1 MKTLLNSQWTE
12 AVGLT
17 ILDSLW
23 QGALVLLFCFFIL
36 LFMKKARP
44 AYRFNLVL
52 IALLTLPMLSGITL
66 YRHLDFAQVESTLPF
81 EISMEVSSVPQ
92 KSIAADTPN
101 TGAIA
106 PMANQSPF
114 SFWLRWTAQNADIAL
129 AIWLI
134 GALLFTIRMLGG
146 FIFLNRL
153 KTKSKLIEDSTL
165 LSSLDHLCK
174 QLKIKGKVLL
184 KQSEAISSPLVMG
197 VLKPVIIFPL
207 GLIQALPTEQIEA
220 ILLHELAH
228 IKRNDFLINIV
239 INVLQVV
246 YFYHPAFW
254 WLNAQL
260 DDEREYDCDESTV
273 MLTSNPLVLA
283 KALTRISE
291 FNLQPSS
298 PALAFAGRK
307 NQMLKRIKRIVQ
319 RQPQTNWLSGLLS
332 FGLLLLS
339 FFLMSYSNFEKEIS
353 TDDVKTNTLD
363 MEQTPYFEPET
374 LSLLDKWINEELAQD
389 TGKVAAAI
397 LEILAPNSPIQVGTN
412 GNNSFQILTIK
423 RGDKL
428 LEGEEFDTYAQAYE
442 RIQGFAKQQIIQSI
456 RSNSDNQKEDLE
468 MLRRKIAEL
477 QETYVIAQ
485 SMLQE
490 KSKIDSSRNRYQE
503 AELQEILE
511 IVKKRNKEV
520 SEKNSAQEVRTSKV
534 TGLKITTVKSQNLD
548 SAEAVRIVGSIEHNA
563 RAVYEI
569 NGEIL
574 ESGLALDGLDPN
586 LIQNISVITNKSEIA
601 RLSLDTTLVEGII
614 RIVTK
619 PNVDWRAA
627 TNSSSQAVKLRG
639 ITVKDGN
646 FAQIR
651 IKERKEPFKVPVEV
665 DGVKGASLNDITPA
679 DIKSLSVIKND
690 AELHERNYDTTLV
703 EGIILIETLKGSKT
717 SKKTKGS
724 EAKLSLQRASDP
736 SGVDKIGAPRF
747 KFAIYDSAERPLIYE
762 VDHKIIPYEEFLE
775 MDESLIK
782 AIEFVSDQSTIRA
795 LYPDLKGE
803 NLGLVRVSTKKQHG
817 LQPNALMEKHPY
829 TSTAFTKD
837 HLEIEFGDVL
847 SEKEQLDFSIQRLKD
862 LKPMIEFNGELKPDW
877 TFDNLY
883 QLGPDRIVNIVVAKG
898 DKMYDFYKK
907 RELKGRDVLLKV
919 TTK

>member
-1 MKTLLNSQWTE
+1 
-12 AVGLT
+12 
-17 ILDSLW
+17 
-23 QGALVLLFCFFIL
+23 
-36 LFMKKARP
+36 MKKARP

-52 IALLTLPMLSGITL
+52 IALMSLPMLSGITL
-66 YRHLDFAQVESTLPF
+66 YRHLDFSQVESSVPL
-81 EISMEVSSVPQ
+81 EVSIDFTSVPQ
-92 KSIAADTPN
+92 DFIATDSPKTV
-101 TGAIA
+101 AIEPLA
-106 PMANQSPF
+106 KQSPF

-165 LSSLDHLCK
+165 LINLDQFCK

-207 GLIQALPTEQIEA
+207 GLIQALPTEEIEA

-273 MLTSNPLVLA
+273 LLTSNPLVLA
-283 KALTRISE
+283 KALTKISE
-291 FNLQPSS
+291 FNLQPNS
-298 PALAFAGRK
+298 PALAFAGRR

-339 FFLMSYSNFEKEIS
+339 FFLMSYSSFENENS
-353 TDDVKTNTLD
+353 PEVATTNTLD
-363 MEQTPYFEPET
+363 MEQTPYFESET
-374 LSLLDKWINEELAQD
+374 LSLLDKWINEELTQD
-389 TGKVAAAI
+389 TSKVAAAI
-397 LEILAPNSPIQVGTN
+397 LEILAPNSPIQVETN

-428 LEGEEFDTYAQAYE
+428 LQGEEFNTYAQAYE
-442 RIQGFAKQQIIQSI
+442 RIQGFTKQQIVQRI
-456 RSNSDNQKEDLE
+456 RSNSDSQKEDLE
-468 MLRRKIAEL
+468 MLRREIAEL
-477 QETYVIAQ
+477 QETYVITQ

-490 KSKIDSSRNRYQE
+490 KSKIDSSRNEYQRV
-503 AELQEILE
+503 ELQEILE
-511 IVKKRNKEV
+511 FVKEQNKEV
-520 SEKNSAQEVRTSKV
+520 SEKSSTYEERALKG
-534 TGLKITTVKSQNLD
+534 TGLRIKTSNIQSID
-548 SAEAVRIVGSIEHNA
+548 SISVANFAKLYFSFI
-563 RAVYEI
+563 YEI

-574 ESGLALDGLDPN
+574 ENRSALNDLDPN
-586 LIQNISVITNKSEIA
+586 LIQNISLIKNKSEIA

-619 PNVDWRAA
+619 PNVDWKAA
-627 TNSSSQAVKLRG
+627 TNSSSLRVRLRG
-639 ITVKDGN
+639 ITVKDEKSD
-646 FAQIR
+646 QERIR
-651 IKERKEPFKVPVEV
+651 DREPIKVPVEV
-665 DGVKGASLNDITPA
+665 DGVKGANLNDITPA

-703 EGIILIETLKGSKT
+703 EGIILIETLKGPKT
-717 SKKTKGS
+717 SKKTKAS
-724 EAKLSLQRASDP
+724 ETKLSLQRAGYP
-736 SGVDKIGAPRF
+736 SGVDKNGVPKF
-747 KFAIYDSAERPLIYE
+747 KFAISDSEDRALIYE

-775 MDESLIK
+775 MDENLIK
-782 AIEFVSDQSTIRA
+782 AIEFVSDQSSIRA
-795 LYPDLKGE
+795 LYPNLKGE

-817 LQPNALMEKHPY
+817 LQPNAIMDKHPY

-877 TFDNLY
+877 SFENLY
-883 QLGPDRIVNIVVAKG
+883 HLGADRIVNIVVAKG

-907 RELKGRDVLLKV
+907 RELRGRDVLLKV
-919 TTK
+919 ITK

>member
-1 MKTLLNSQWTE
+1 MKTFLNSQWTE

-52 IALLTLPMLSGITL
+52 IALMSLPMLSGITL
-66 YRHLDFAQVESTLPF
+66 YRHLDFSQVESSVPL
-81 EISMEVSSVPQ
+81 EVSIDFTSVPQ
-92 KSIAADTPN
+92 DFIATDSPKTV
-101 TGAIA
+101 AIEPLA
-106 PMANQSPF
+106 KQSPF

-153 KTKSKLIEDSTL
+153 KTKAKLIEDSAL
-165 LSSLDHLCK
+165 LINLDQFCK
-174 QLKIKGKVLL
+174 QLKIKGKVIL

-207 GLIQALPTEQIEA
+207 GLIQALPTEEIEA

-273 MLTSNPLVLA
+273 LLTSNPLVLA

-291 FNLQPSS
+291 FNLQPST
-298 PALAFAGRK
+298 PALAFAGRR

-332 FGLLLLS
+332 FSLLLLS
-339 FFLMSYSNFEKEIS
+339 FFLMSYSSFENETSLEDK
-353 TDDVKTNTLD
+353 KTNTLD

-374 LSLLDKWINEELAQD
+374 LSLLDKWINEELTQD
-389 TGKVAAAI
+389 TSKVAAAI
-397 LEILAPNSPIQVGTN
+397 LEILAPNSPIQVEAN

-428 LEGEEFDTYAQAYE
+428 IEGEEFDIYAQAYE
-442 RIQGFAKQQIIQSI
+442 RIQGFAKQQIIRSI
-456 RSNSDNQKEDLE
+456 RSNSDSQKEDLE
-468 MLRRKIAEL
+468 MLRRELAEL

-485 SMLQE
+485 SILQE
-490 KSKIDSSRNRYQE
+490 KSKIDSTRNKYQRV
-503 AELQEILE
+503 ELQEILE
-511 IVKKRNKEV
+511 FVKEQNKEA
-520 SEKNSAQEVRTSKV
+520 SEKKSAQEVRTSEV
-534 TGLKITTVKSQNLD
+534 TGLKIKTVRSENLD
-548 SAEAVRIVGSIEHNA
+548 SAEAVRIVGSIEQNA
-563 RAVYEI
+563 RVVYEI

-574 ESGLALDGLDPN
+574 ESGLALDVLDPN
-586 LIQNISVITNKSEIA
+586 LIQNISVIKNKSELA

-619 PNVDWRAA
+619 PNVDWKAA
-627 TNSSSQAVKLRG
+627 TNSSSPRVRLRG
-639 ITVKDGN
+639 ITVITVKDEKSD
-646 FAQIR
+646 QERIR
-651 IKERKEPFKVPVEV
+651 DREPIKVPVEV
-665 DGVKGASLNDITPA
+665 DGVRGASLKAINPA

-690 AELHERNYDTTLV
+690 AELHERNYDTTQV
-703 EGIILIETLKGSKT
+703 EGIIIIETNKGIKKKKERSEKSIYLKNVDSTTAKANSTKASLEFALADKT
-717 SKKTKGS
+717 
-724 EAKLSLQRASDP
+724 D
-736 SGVDKIGAPRF
+736 
-747 KFAIYDSAERPLIYE
+747 AELIYAL
-762 VDHKIIPYEEFLE
+762 DGKI
-775 MDESLIK
+775 
-782 AIEFVSDQSTIRA
+782 VSEKQFKMAGDQMKYI
-795 LYPDLKGE
+795 
-803 NLGLVRVSTKKQHG
+803 
-817 LQPNALMEKHPY
+817 
-829 TSTAFTKD
+829 
-837 HLEIEFGDVL
+837 DVL
-847 SEKEQLDFSIQRLKD
+847 SNLAEIRILH
-862 LKPMIEFNGELKPDW
+862 PEL
-877 TFDNLY
+877 
-883 QLGPDRIVNIVVAKG
+883 KG
-898 DKMYDFYKK
+898 DKIKLVRASTSEEHNMNPDSIFEKKSYQVTSFSSEYEEISFGNVISQAEQKEITFARLKNSNPIIELDGVLRPDLSIQQLDYLLIKKVIIIQGDRIYDYHKK
-907 RELKGRDVLLKV
+907 REVKGKDTLVKV
-919 TTK
+919 FTM